1 MRLIIKNNY
10 NDCAKWTADYIAAK
24 IINAKPSIEKPFVL
38 GLPTGST
45 PLGVYKRLIE
55 LNQKGIISFKNVI
68 TFNMDEYVGLEASHP
83 QSYHY
88 FMVENFFS
96 KIDID
101 KKNIHILDGMTDDPT
116 GECRR
121 YEEMI
126 TAAGGI
132 YLFLGGCGCDGHIA
146 FNEPGSSL
154 TSRTRMKTLTD
165 DTIAANA
172 RFFGGDQ
179 TQVPKTALTVGIGTI
194 CDAKEVLIMM
204 TGFQKADALQHAIEG
219 SVSQMW
225 PVTALQLHK
234 SAIIITDDDCTDK
247 LRVGT
252 VKYFKGIEAKIKDVE
267 VE

>member
-24 IINAKPSIEKPFVL
+24 IINAKPSAENPFVL

-88 FMVENFFS
+88 FMMENFFN
-96 KIDID
+96 KIDIE

-132 YLFLGGCGCDGHIA
+132 DLFLGGCGCDGHIA

-194 CDAKEVLIMM
+194 CDAKEV
-204 TGFQKADALQHAIEG
+204 
-219 SVSQMW
+219 
-225 PVTALQLHK
+225 
-234 SAIIITDDDCTDK
+234 
-247 LRVGT
+247 
-252 VKYFKGIEAKIKDVE
+252 
-267 VE
+267 